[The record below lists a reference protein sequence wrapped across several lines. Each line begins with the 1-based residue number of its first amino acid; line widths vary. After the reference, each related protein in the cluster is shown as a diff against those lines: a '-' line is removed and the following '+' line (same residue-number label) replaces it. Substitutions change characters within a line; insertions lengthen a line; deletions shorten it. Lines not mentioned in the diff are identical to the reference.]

1 MFGWEL
7 TRDNGDATASFVQIL
22 LDTSDASCCP
32 DRIVLV
38 EHK

>member
-1 MFGWEL
+1 MV
-7 TRDNGDATASFVQIL
+7 GDVAGDDRNTTASFVQIL
-22 LDTSDASCCP
+22 LNASDASGRP